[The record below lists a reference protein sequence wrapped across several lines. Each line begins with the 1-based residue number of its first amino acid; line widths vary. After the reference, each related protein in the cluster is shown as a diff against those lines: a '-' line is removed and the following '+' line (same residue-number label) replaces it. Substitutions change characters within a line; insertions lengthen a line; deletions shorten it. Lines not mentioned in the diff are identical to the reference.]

1 MTEEM
6 LVRAAIRDELSGPLE
21 EIREELRGVARETD
35 NASKRANLGAR
46 SFDRMASGAGRFV
59 KAGLGMAA
67 RAAAAGVAALTVATV
82 AGSVKVLQLAS
93 DAAETGSAFRTVFKG
108 VSGDV
113 AGYVDRMNKR
123 FGITTAELQRAATT
137 FGVFGKAAGVSRG
150 DLGGFTKD
158 LVGAGLDLASF
169 YNADPTEVFQALHS
183 GLAGEAEPLRQFGIF
198 LSDAAMKSKAAT
210 MGLTGELTESQ
221 KVMVRQAII
230 MESLGDAQGDMART
244 SDGLANKTKALKGR
258 LTEAATTIG
267 TALLPYAE
275 KAANALDRRLG
286 PAVEAL
292 PGKLKT
298 AERVIRG
305 FVGAFQADGLDGVVA
320 KLDRMTGAGGR
331 LERAW
336 DKAKSIAD
344 DAATIFRDGVAPAL
358 TDVATATG
366 GVLSPVTMLDDV
378 LGFLAD
384 HTDLVRVALIAYVAT
399 VTVAKAV
406 SLGYTAAAKAQ
417 AAIEAVK
424 TAKTKASTVAT
435 KANAAATAVQ
445 TAATKVARSTVVTW
459 LGVKALEFSAWVRET
474 AAKAANTA
482 ATLLNTAATKAAALA
497 ARVWAAAQWLLNA
510 ALTANPI
517 GLVVAAIAL
526 LVAGVV
532 LAYKKSDTFRGIVD
546 ALWAALKTAGAWLW
560 NLAVTAGKF
569 LLKWA
574 PLPLAIRLVARY
586 ADDVW
591 AAVKKAGEWIW
602 DLGGKVVK
610 FLGKW
615 TPLGRAITT
624 VRDHFDDIKA
634 AIDRVIGSLGSA
646 IDKVGDFLGKAK
658 DIPGV
663 GGLLGALGDTATS
676 RARGA
681 GNLGSTL
688 ATHASVAAATGAR
701 PTITN
706 ALVGGGGRGHG
717 SGDHQSGRALDL
729 RGKGLAR
736 YGAHM
741 RAIGGYAAF
750 HGSGSGRHL
759 HAVPPAAGDTVHS
772 RAARPSRSSSSSAM
786 GGGLTLEAGAVVV
799 HVTNP
804 TSDVDVELAVARAIE
819 RVERDRRERGAV

>member
-1 MTEEM
+1 MTDEM

-21 EIREELRGVARETD
+21 NIREELRGVARDTD
-35 NASKRANLGAR
+35 AASKRANIGAR
-46 SFDRMASGAGRFV
+46 SFDRMAGGAARFV

-82 AGSVKVLQLAS
+82 VGGAKVLQLAS

-113 AGYVDRMNKR
+113 SGYVDRMNKR

-169 YNADPTEVFQALHS
+169 YNADPTEVFQALRS

-258 LTEAATTIG
+258 LSEAATTIG

-275 KAANALDRRLG
+275 KAAIALDKRLA

-292 PGKLKT
+292 PGKLKR
-298 AERVIRG
+298 ADKVARD
-305 FVGAFQADGLDGVVA
+305 FVAAFQRGGLDAVVA
-320 KLDRMTGAGGR
+320 KVDRMTGAGGK
-331 LERAW
+331 LEAAW

-344 DAATIFRDGVAPAL
+344 DVSVIFRDGVAPAL
-358 TDVATATG
+358 VDVATATHG
-366 GVLSPVTMLDDV
+366 LLSPITLLDDG

-384 HTDLVRVALIAYVAT
+384 HADLVRTALIAYIA
-399 VTVAKAV
+399 VTTTAKVV

-417 AAIEAVK
+417 AAIEVVK
-424 TAKTKASTVAT
+424 TAKTKASTAAT
-435 KANAAATAVQ
+435 KLNAAATGVQ
-445 TAATKVARSTVVTW
+445 TAATKLARSTVVTW
-459 LGVKALEFSAWVRET
+459 LGVKALEFAAWVRET
-474 AAKAANTA
+474 AAKAANTV
-482 ATLLNTAATKAAALA
+482 ATLASTAATKAAALA
-497 ARVWAAAQWLLNA
+497 SKVWAAAQWLLNA

-517 GLVVAAIAL
+517 GLVIAAVAL
-526 LVAGVV
+526 LVGAVI
-532 LAYKKSDTFRGIVD
+532 LAYKKSDTFRAIVD
-546 ALWAALKTAGAWLW
+546 ALWSALKTAGTWLW

-569 LLKWA
+569 YVKWS
-574 PLPLAIRLVARY
+574 PLGIAIRLVARY

-591 AAVKKAGEWIW
+591 AAVKKAGEWLW
-602 DLGGKVVK
+602 DLAVKAGRFIAKWSPLGMAIRVVK
-610 FLGKW
+610 
-615 TPLGRAITT
+615 
-624 VRDHFDDIKA
+624 DHFDDIKA
-634 AIDRVIGSLGSA
+634 AIDAVIGSLGTA

-676 RARGA
+676 RARGG

-706 ALVGGGGRGHG
+706 ALIGGGGRGHG

-750 HGSGSGRHL
+750 HGSGSARHL

-772 RAARPSRSSSSSAM
+772 RAARPSSSSSSSAM

-804 TSDVDVELAVARAIE
+804 TSDVDVERAVARAIE